1 MRTPSFTVGI
11 EEEYLLVDRETC
23 DLVSDPPPQ
32 ILKECQRLTQSQVAP
47 ELLRSQIEVG
57 TRVCD
62 NIADAHRDLLRL
74 RGIVIEVAGREGLS
88 PIAASTHPFGRWLEQ
103 KHTPVERY
111 ADLTIE
117 MQAAARRLLIGGMHV
132 HVGIED
138 DELRVDLM
146 NQMRY
151 FLPHLL
157 ALSTSSPFW
166 EGQDTGLKSYRLTI
180 FDALPRTGLPE
191 HFASYAEY
199 RRHVEILISAGLLE
213 DATKIWWDM
222 RPSDRYPT
230 LETRIFDVCTSV
242 EDAVALAAL
251 TLCILRMLY
260 RLRLKNQRWRIYN
273 QILLNENRWRAM
285 RYGIDDRLL
294 DLAKGALV
302 PFEQLLEELLDLI
315 DEDAEALDCRQQVAN
330 SREIIRRGTSAH
342 RQVDAYTTARDAG
355 SSHEEALCAVVA
367 FLAEETA
374 RGVEP
379 GKRIGGSR

>member
-1 MRTPSFTVGI
+1 
-11 EEEYLLVDRETC
+11 
-23 DLVSDPPPQ
+23 
-32 ILKECQRLTQSQVAP
+32 
-47 ELLRSQIEVG
+47 
-57 TRVCD
+57 
-62 NIADAHRDLLRL
+62 
-74 RGIVIEVAGREGLS
+74 
-88 PIAASTHPFGRWLEQ
+88 
-103 KHTPVERY
+103 
-111 ADLTIE
+111 
-117 MQAAARRLLIGGMHV
+117 
-132 HVGIED
+132 
-138 DELRVDLM
+138 
-146 NQMRY
+146 
-151 FLPHLL
+151 
-157 ALSTSSPFW
+157 
-166 EGQDTGLKSYRLTI
+166 LKSYRLTI

-230 LETRIFDVCTSV
+230 LETRIFDVCTSA
-242 EDAVALAAL
+242 EDAAALAAL

-294 DLAKGALV
+294 DLAKGELV
-302 PFEQLLEELLDLI
+302 PFGQLLEELLDLI
-315 DEDAEALDCRQQVAN
+315 EEDAEALDCQQQVAS

-342 RQVDAYTTARDAG
+342 RQVDAYATARDAG

-367 FLAEETA
+367 FLTEETA

-379 GKRIGGSR
+379 GKPVVGPL